1 MKTTVEIHD
10 ALLLRAKRRARQDGT
25 TLRSLI
31 EEGLRR
37 VLRAPAPK
45 KKYRLPDLSVGNPKG
60 LDPLEEYTWPDLR
73 DLIHEDRREWN
84 S

>member
-1 MKTTVEIHD
+1 MKTTVDVHD
-10 ALLLRAKRRARQDGT
+10 ALLLRARRRALERGG

-37 VLRAPAPK
+37 ALDEPASGP
-45 KKYRLPDLSVGNPKG
+45 YRLPDRSVGDPERP
-60 LDPLEEYTWPDLR
+60 DPLAEYSWPELR
-73 DLIHEDRREWN
+73 RLIHEDRGGPD